1 MLYGREAELAE
12 IDRLLADARAGRSGA
27 LVVRGEAGIGKSALL
42 EHAEHTAAN
51 ADDGAPRTR
60 VLRVTG
66 VEAEQD
72 IPFAGLHQL
81 LWPVQ
86 ERIRAL
92 PPVHAQTLQAVL
104 GLCAGVEHRP
114 GDRFAAGLALLTLL
128 ADLAERQPV
137 LCLVDDLQWIDRGTA
152 EALLFTARRL
162 AAEGVAMLFATREE
176 TFGGTGLPELR
187 PRRLVRADAG
197 RLLAEQG
204 LPAALHDR
212 VFRESAGN
220 PLALIEFAA
229 ARRGLSDGGAAPLP
243 VTDRVLASFRAQ
255 VAALPE
261 RARLM
266 LLIAAAEGRGY
277 MPSLL
282 GAAQRLGVDLADLAA
297 AEQAGLVEVAGSS
310 ITFRHPLVRA
320 AAYQDAPSAR
330 RVEVHRAL
338 ADTADDPGCRARHRA
353 SAAVTPD
360 ESVAADLETQAGRAG
375 ELADFDTAASLYRQ
389 AARLTPALPGRA
401 RRLRYAASAVLRA
414 GNHAA
419 ALSLA
424 AEAEQ
429 YAGDAAERA
438 RLASVR
444 AAVEFER
451 GDPCAAS
458 RLLVEHAA
466 DAAPAEAQ
474 SMLRTAATYA
484 WTSGELSGVRDAA
497 ERLHALG
504 RPDKAVDGMALVA
517 AGDHAAGLPLLAE
530 MIAEVRAADASSP
543 AASSPA
549 ADAALADRRMQAVHA
564 GLIVGDDEATLEL
577 ATAHAAYCRAGGLV
591 GSLPGVLRAQ
601 AQAQIAAGLHRDAE
615 STVAEALALARDIG
629 LRQSTGPLKATLARI
644 AAIEGD
650 ERRVRELLADAPP
663 DAAYALGLLDL
674 GLGRHADALRH
685 FEDVAHRMA
694 AADADRVEAAVR
706 AGTPDRAREPLER
719 FQRWARAGG
728 QPWALAVAAR
738 CQALLDDTEEPF
750 TEAVRL
756 HVEHGGRPF
765 ERARTQ
771 LLYGEWLRRSRRRS
785 DARAPLRSALE
796 TFERLRAAPWAE
808 RARAELRATGETGAA
823 APAAA
828 PDVLDRL
835 TPQERQVVRLAADGV
850 SSREIAAQLFLSP
863 RTVEYHLYK
872 AYPKLGVS
880 SRRELP
886 RLLGAVGRAES

>member
-1 MLYGREAELAE
+1 MLYGREAEQAE

-27 LVVRGEAGIGKSALL
+27 LLVRGEAGIGKSALL
-42 EHAEHTAAN
+42 QYAERTAA
-51 ADDGAPRTR
+51 DTGDGAPAMR
-60 VLRVTG
+60 VLRATG

-72 IPFAGLHQL
+72 LPFAGLHQL
-81 LWPVQ
+81 LWPVHG
-86 ERIRAL
+86 RIDAL
-92 PPVHAQTLQAVL
+92 PPAHARILQALL
-104 GLCAGVEHRP
+104 GLGAGVECRP
-114 GDRFAAGLALLTLL
+114 GDRFGAGLALLTLL
-128 ADLAERQPV
+128 ADLADRQPL
-137 LCLVDDLQWIDRGTA
+137 LCLVDDLQWIDRGTS
-152 EALLFTARRL
+152 EALLFAARRL

-187 PRRLVRADAG
+187 PRRLTRADAG
-197 RLLAEQG
+197 RLLADRG

-212 VFRESAGN
+212 VFLESAGN

-229 ARRGLSDGGAAPLP
+229 AGRGLPDGGVTPLP
-243 VTDRVLASFRAQ
+243 VADRVLASFRAQ
-255 VAALPE
+255 IAALPE

-266 LLIAAAEGRGY
+266 LLIAAAEGRGH
-277 MPSLL
+277 MPAQL
-282 GAAQRLGVDLADLAA
+282 GAAQRFGVDLSDLAA
-297 AEQAGLVEVAGSS
+297 AEQARLVEVTGGS

-320 AAYQDAPSAR
+320 AAYQDAPSAL
-330 RVEVHRAL
+330 RVQVHRAL
-338 ADTADDPGCRARHRA
+338 AEAADDPGCRARHRA

-360 ESVAADLETQAGRAG
+360 KSVAADLETQAARAA
-375 ELADFDTAASLYRQ
+375 ELADFNTAASLYRQ
-389 AARLTPALPGRA
+389 AARLTPDRPGRA
-401 RRLRYAASAVLRA
+401 RRLRHAASAVLRA
-414 GNHAA
+414 GNAEA

-429 YAGDAAERA
+429 YAADPAERA

-451 GDPCAAS
+451 GDPCSAA
-458 RLLVEHAA
+458 RVLVEHAA
-466 DAAPAEAQ
+466 GAAPAEAQ

-484 WTSGELSGVRDAA
+484 WTTGELSGVRKVA
-497 ERLHALG
+497 ERLRALG

-517 AGDHAAGLPLLAE
+517 AGDHAAGLPLLTE
-530 MIAEVRAADASSP
+530 LIAEVRAAEASPS
-543 AASSPA
+543 A
-549 ADAALADRRMQAVHA
+549 ADAAHADRRMEAVHA
-564 GLIVGDDEATLEL
+564 GLAVGDDEATLKL
-577 ATAHAAYCRAGGLV
+577 AAAHAAYCRAGGLL

-601 AQAQIAAGLHRDAE
+601 AQAQVAAGLHRDAE
-615 STVAEALALARDIG
+615 STVAEAVALARDIG
-629 LRQSTGPLKATLARI
+629 LRHGTGLLREPLARI

-650 ERRVRELLADAPP
+650 EQRVRELLADAPP
-663 DAAYALGLLDL
+663 DAAAYALGLLDL
-674 GLGRHADALRH
+674 GLGRHADALRR

-706 AGTPDRAREPLER
+706 AGDPDRARQPLER
-719 FQRWARAGG
+719 FQRWAQAGG

-738 CQALLDDTEEPF
+738 CRALLDDAEEPF
-750 TEAVRL
+750 AEAVRL
-756 HVEHGGRPF
+756 HAEHGGRPF

-808 RARAELRATGETGAA
+808 RARAELRATGDAGAA

-835 TPQERQVVRLAADGV
+835 TPQERQVVRLAADGA

-886 RLLGAVGRAES
+886 RVLAAAGRAES